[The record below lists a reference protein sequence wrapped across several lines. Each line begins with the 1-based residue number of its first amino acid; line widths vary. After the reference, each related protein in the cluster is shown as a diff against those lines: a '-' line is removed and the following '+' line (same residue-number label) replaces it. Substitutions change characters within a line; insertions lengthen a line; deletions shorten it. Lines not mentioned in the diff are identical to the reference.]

1 MTKVSSTPCLAFDPG
16 TDVLMAKGAEV
27 RRPVVGVTGYI
38 VEAGKSRELGFGP
51 RQLDVAPSTYLGW
64 VRQSGMLP
72 VPIPAHE
79 PSTHADYLDLVDG
92 LVLSGGADIDP
103 ERYGETAHPL
113 ARVEKRRDAFEFG
126 LVRAALERGVPI
138 LGICR
143 GLQVLNVALGGTM
156 HQHLPERS
164 GEIVHSSEFRDGRR
178 HPGDM
183 WLPAY
188 HEVTVT
194 DPELRELVGEGCES
208 HTLSPTGESRPS
220 FETLTTNSYHHQ
232 GVARL
237 GTGLRVAARA
247 ADGLVEAVVGIDR
260 PVLGVQWHPEMHADT
275 ERAGLAPFRWLQR
288 RLTAAGEPAS
298 DALALS

>member
-1 MTKVSSTPCLAFDPG
+1 M
-16 TDVLMAKGAEV
+16 
-27 RRPVVGVTGYI
+27 GVTGYI

-113 ARVEKRRDAFEFG
+113 ARVEKHRDAFEFG

-178 HPGDM
+178 HPDDM

-194 DPELRELVGEGCES
+194 DPELRD
-208 HTLSPTGESRPS
+208 LSG
-220 FETLTTNSYHHQ
+220 ETLTTNSYHHQ

-237 GTGLRVAARA
+237 GAGLRVAARA
-247 ADGLVEAVVGIDR
+247 GDGLVEAVVGVDR

-275 ERAGLAPFRWLQR
+275 ECAGLAPFRWLQR

-298 DALALS
+298 DAFALS